1 MQNLYYTVMNCE
13 EDIAVPSDLGPATPS
28 EFGPVT
34 LSEFGPLDKTWFKL
48 PISYLEE
55 SVVHNLS
62 PTVAS
67 DLELA
72 PTMYS
77 TLFQPKTDLTI
88 AMIDRIKTSYTSD
101 AEFICQT
108 QEIIQSINPMSTES
122 VDDARA
128 KKLLHIWRDLYESK
142 GTPGGTPGGIPGGF
156 HDRYGYIDFEQL
168 RFINKTSTFM
178 GYWTI
183 MNLIS
188 PVFSI
193 ILPFLFI
200 IAPFIILRIKSVPIS
215 FSTYIDML
223 KDLAKSHA
231 IGKTLTSFENFSI
244 NNFIYVI
251 FTVAMYGLQMYQNC
265 KHCVRFYNNIHTVN
279 DNLLTVKEFADTSIV
294 KIETFLKTGK
304 MKSKY
309 SKFCA
314 DAEKQLSVLREIKEE
329 LSGVELLEPGVF
341 NVAKKCFDIG
351 YLLKSYY
358 CMHSIPEYKEALS
371 YAISFEAY
379 HATLAG
385 IAARVHTGVVNYGI
399 IKASGATQFKK
410 QVYPALVDSKVSA
423 IFNDMSLEKNLI
435 ITGPNASGK
444 TTQLK
449 TAAINV
455 IFTQQF
461 GVGFY
466 ATCDL
471 VPYTHIHSYL
481 NIPDTS
487 GRDSLFQAEARR
499 CKEIIEIIDDN
510 TSTGARHFCVFDE
523 LFSGTNAEEATS
535 ASYSFL
541 KYLQKRDNVDF
552 ILTTHFVKLCKKVKK
567 NSGLLR
573 IANCKMD
580 AMLQPHHENGIHFTY
595 KLVGGISKIKA
606 AKLILMQ
613 MGFPEEIIHGL

>member
-1 MQNLYYTVMNCE
+1 MQNLYYMMID
-13 EDIAVPSDLGPATPS
+13 EDEVKHPKDAS
-28 EFGPVT
+28 
-34 LSEFGPLDKTWFKL
+34 LSEFKNPLDTDCFKL

-55 SVVHNLS
+55 SSIHKLS

-77 TLFQPKTDLTI
+77 TLFQPKTELTVSLI
-88 AMIDRIKTSYTSD
+88 NHIKTSYTSD
-101 AEFICQT
+101 SEFICQT
-108 QEIIQSINPMSTES
+108 QEIIKHVEPTPAHS
-122 VDDARA
+122 VSDERA
-128 KKLLHIWRDLYESK
+128 KKLLHIWRDLYDDAGSNA
-142 GTPGGTPGGIPGGF
+142 F
-156 HDRYGYIDFEQL
+156 HDKYGYIDFEQL

-200 IAPFIILRIKSVPIS
+200 VAPFVILRIKSVPIS

-244 NNFIYVI
+244 NNFIYAI
-251 FTVAMYGLQMYQNC
+251 FTIAMYGLQMYQNC
-265 KHCVRFYNNIHTVN
+265 KHCVRFYNNINTVN
-279 DNLLTVKEFADTSIV
+279 DHLLTIKEFADTSIAN
-294 KIETFLKTGK
+294 IETFLKIGK
-304 MKSKY
+304 MQAKY
-309 SKFCA
+309 AAFCA
-314 DAEKQLSVLREIKEE
+314 DAERRLAVLREIKQE
-329 LSGVELLEPGVF
+329 LSGVDLLEPGVF
-341 NVAKKCFDIG
+341 NVAKKVFDIG

-358 CMHSIPEYKEALS
+358 CMQSIPEYKDAFT

-379 HATLAG
+379 FATLKG
-385 IAARVHTGVVNYGI
+385 IAHRVHTGVVNYGT
-399 IKASGATQFKK
+399 IKGSGPTQFRK
-410 QVYPALVDSKVSA
+410 QVYPALADSSA
-423 IFNDMSLEKNLI
+423 IANDMSLQKNLI

-449 TAAINV
+449 TAAINI

-466 ATCDL
+466 DACDL

-499 CKEIIEIIDDN
+499 CKEIIEIIDDPELI
-510 TSTGARHFCVFDE
+510 GARHFCVFDE

-535 ASYSFL
+535 ASYGFL

-567 NSGLLR
+567 NKDLLR

-580 AMLQPHHENGIHFTY
+580 AFLQSQHSIHFTY

-606 AKLILMQ
+606 AKLILIQ
-613 MGFPEEIIHGL
+613 MGFPREIIEDL

>member
-13 EDIAVPSDLGPATPS
+13 EDIAATPDLGPVTPS

-34 LSEFGPLDKTWFKL
+34 LSELGPLDKTWFKL

-77 TLFQPKTDLTI
+77 TLFQPKTELTVT
-88 AMIDRIKTSYTSD
+88 MIDRIKTSYTSD

-108 QEIIQSINPMSTES
+108 QEIIQSINPMSAES

-128 KKLLHIWRDLYESK
+128 KKLLHIWRDLCESN
-142 GTPGGTPGGIPGGF
+142 GTPGGIPGGF

-200 IAPFIILRIKSVPIS
+200 IAPFVILRIKSVPIS

-265 KHCVRFYNNIHTVN
+265 KHCARFYNNIHTVN
-279 DNLLTVKEFADTSIV
+279 DNLLTIKEFADTSIV
-294 KIETFLKTGK
+294 NIETFLKTGK

-314 DAEKQLSVLREIKEE
+314 DAEKQLSVLREIKQE

-341 NVAKKCFDIG
+341 SVAKKCFDIG

-358 CMHSIPEYKEALS
+358 CMFDIPEYKDAFS

-379 HATLAG
+379 RATLAG

-399 IKASGATQFKK
+399 IKTSGPTQFKK
-410 QVYPALVDSKVSA
+410 QVYPALVNSKVSA

-541 KYLQKRDNVDF
+541 KYLQKRENVDF

-613 MGFPEEIIHGL
+613 MGFPEEIIQGL